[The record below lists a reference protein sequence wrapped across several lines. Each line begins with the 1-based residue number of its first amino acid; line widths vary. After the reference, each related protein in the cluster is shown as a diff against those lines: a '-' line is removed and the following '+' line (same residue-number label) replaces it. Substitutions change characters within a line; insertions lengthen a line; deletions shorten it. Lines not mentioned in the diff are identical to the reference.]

1 VSIPVEEFS
10 FAFVFGLLAW
20 AACAVEGLSVVARVV
35 RAKGEIVFFQVGSG
49 VNKALGLLVVGES
62 EKGFCEGKGSVG
74 KSDGT
79 AVGRGV
85 GNAVGGG
92 DGLAVGGC
100 VDFAVGAGVVVVG
113 LVVGDGVG
121 ADVGFGYNSVG

>member
-1 VSIPVEEFS
+1 
-10 FAFVFGLLAW
+10 
-20 AACAVEGLSVVARVV
+20 VVARVV

-62 EKGFCEGKGSVG
+62 EEGFCEGKGSVG
-74 KSDGT
+74 YRDCT

-85 GNAVGGG
+85 GNAVGEV

-100 VDFAVGAGVVVVG
+100 VDVAVGAGVVAIVG